1 MHRFTAAGPNT
12 LRAGIGLV
20 CGLLVAAL
28 ALAPSA
34 DAGTAPAATLGGQS
48 HQVVTWGA
56 SADETSASLVD
67 QTVRNIVHTSVAGEN
82 LRVSLS
88 NVFGTEPVT
97 FDDVYVGKQSE
108 GAAVVDGSNRQ
119 VTFSGSPS
127 ITVPPGADVLSDP
140 LPGSV
145 LPGQTFAVSVHT
157 TGDPGMVTGHNV
169 ANQVSYIASDG
180 EHASEAAATSYD
192 KTTSHWYWVDG
203 LVVDD
208 PQQVSTVATFGDSIT
223 DGNHSTTSANRRWP
237 DDLARRMLAEPM
249 PHQFGVMNEGI
260 SGNKVLADGSGVS
273 AQARFDRDVLA
284 QPGVETVV
292 VLEGI
297 NDIRHDN
304 ATSPEDLIN
313 AYQQLIAR
321 AHADGVCVVGATL
334 TPWEGGSLYSEDRN
348 EIRMAVNNWIRTS
361 GAFDAVVDFD
371 KVTRDPSDPARF
383 LPAYDSGDHLHPG
396 DAGYQAMADAVDLR
410 DLECSR

>member
-1 MHRFTAAGPNT
+1 MR
-12 LRAGIGLV
+12 
-20 CGLLVAAL
+20 
-28 ALAPSA
+28 
-34 DAGTAPAATLGGQS
+34 D
-48 HQVVTWGA
+48 
-56 SADETSASLVD
+56 
-67 QTVRNIVHTSVAGEN
+67 IVHTSVAGQN

-88 NVFGTEPVT
+88 NAFGSAPVT
-97 FDDVYVGKQSE
+97 FDAVYLGKQSD
-108 GAAVVDGSNRQ
+108 GAAVVEGSNRQ

-127 ITVPPGADVLSDP
+127 ITVPAGADVLSDP
-140 LPGSV
+140 LSGSV
-145 LPGQTFAVSVHT
+145 LAGQTLAVSVHT
-157 TGDPGMVTGHNV
+157 SGDPGTVTGHNV
-169 ANQVSYIASDG
+169 ANQLSYIASDG
-180 EHASEAAATSYD
+180 DHASEEAASSYD
-192 KTTSHWYWVDG
+192 RTTSHWYWVDG

-208 PQQVSTVATFGDSIT
+208 PQQISTVATFGDSIT
-223 DGNHSTTSANRRWP
+223 DGNHSTTSANHRWP
-237 DDLARRMLAEPM
+237 DYLAGRMLAQPA
-249 PHQFGVMNEGI
+249 PHRFGVMNEGI

-304 ATSPEDLIN
+304 AKSPEDLIR

-334 TPWEGGSLYSEDRN
+334 TPWEGGSLYSEHRN
-348 EIRMAVNNWIRTS
+348 EIRMAVNDWIRTS
-361 GAFDAVVDFD
+361 GAFDSVVDFD

-396 DAGYQAMADAVDLR
+396 DAGYEAMANAVDLD
-410 DLECSR
+410 DLECHR